1 MEKVDLNE
9 VVRAVNAL
17 GKAVEKYE
25 KSVETEVKSQHYN
38 SKEIAYECSEPIIRN
53 ENPAFVFYRVQKKK
67 KKEFEGRATIK
78 K

>member
-9 VVRAVNAL
+9 IVRAVNVL
-17 GKAVEKYE
+17 GEAVEKYE
-25 KSVETEVKSQHYN
+25 KSVETEVKLQHYN
-38 SKEIAYECSEPIIRN
+38 SKEIAYECLEPIIRN
-53 ENPAFVFYRVQKKK
+53 EIPAFVFYRVLEEM